1 MLPALK
7 LSQHWRGSEHTPVCK
22 AARDTWPMPLP
33 GSQQCSLAAGSL
45 PGLFSRLCPET
56 QSSQKPA
63 GAMLRQGARQGVFS
77 ERAVRCWGGPAGHSS
92 SAPPS
97 RPRGRSAQSSAPQD
111 SPPLGRRKGAAGNS
125 VQWARFTDS
134 WCTSCGRREDGMS
147 LGRTK
152 SG

>member
-77 ERAVRCWGGPAGHSS
+77 ERAVRCSGGGPQDTAHRPLPLDRGEGARKA
-92 SAPPS
+92 APP
-97 RPRGRSAQSSAPQD
+97 RTLLRW
-111 SPPLGRRKGAAGNS
+111 AAGRVLPGTVFS
-125 VQWARFTDS
+125 GLD
-134 WCTSCGRREDGMS
+134 
-147 LGRTK
+147 LRTA
-152 SG
+152 GAHRAGGERTECR